1 MLNPDS
7 PHYQAEVWID
17 PENKYDDVDKLSM
30 INSLV
35 QLENVASYSF
45 MKPGLSTAQT
55 YFIQCGLT
63 SRKIVSWCFLGNLS
77 VLYYEF

>member
-17 PENKYDDVDKLSM
+17 PENKYEDVDNLSM
-30 INSLV
+30 INLLV

-45 MKPGLSTAQT
+45 MKPGLSTAQHLLHSMW
-55 YFIQCGLT
+55 FDIKENRVMVF
-63 SRKIVSWCFLGNLS
+63 SR
-77 VLYYEF
+77 